1 LETEAYSLHKEGEHM
16 GDYAITFL
24 LACAL
29 VGAAFYYFVD
39 W

>member
-1 LETEAYSLHKEGEHM
+1 LESEAYALHKESEKM